1 MALRIHHTWHPVIG
15 QKVQM
20 RCSGII
26 RREGIVDAVTL
37 DDAILWIAGDILQPR
52 MMFQRTDGSKFG
64 STTAGYPVRES
75 QRDPCTATA
84 C

>member
-15 QKVQM
+15 QRVQM

-37 DDAILWIAGDILQPR
+37 DDAILWIAGGVLQPR
-52 MMFQRTDGSKFG
+52 MMFQRTDGFEVWID
-64 STTAGYPVRES
+64 YRWES
-75 QRDPCTATA
+75 RKGEPA
-84 C
+84 